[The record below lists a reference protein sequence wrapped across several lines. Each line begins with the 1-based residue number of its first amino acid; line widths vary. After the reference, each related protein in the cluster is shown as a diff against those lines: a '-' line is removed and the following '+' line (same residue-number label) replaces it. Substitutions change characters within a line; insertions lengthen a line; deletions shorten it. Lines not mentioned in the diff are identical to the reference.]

1 MATDFK
7 PRGFRA
13 LTPYLHIENSEA
25 FLAFLKAAFNA
36 GQESIYRDDSGNIVH
51 AEIHIDD
58 SILEFSEA
66 RPEYPSMPTAFHLYV
81 PNVDETHQQ
90 AVKAGASATAEPT
103 DQFYGERSSAV
114 RDAWGNNW
122 YIATY
127 TGVMKEED
135 GVVKD

>member
-36 GQESIYRDDSGNIVH
+36 RQESIYRDDSGNVVH

-66 RPEYPSMPTAFHLYV
+66 RSEYPSMPTAFHLYV
-81 PNVDETHQQ
+81 PNVDETHQR
-90 AVKAGASATAEPT
+90 AVKAGASAMAEPT

-127 TGVMKEED
+127 TGVMKEEP